1 MNILKNGSVS
11 LFIRIFHSLMRIK
24 LWDFLRLSFLN
35 LLVEGLD
42 NHFTDPLAGSH
53 NVCGIHRL
61 VRGNQDETLAAVR
74 HGRISR
80 LIGSKHIIFDT
91 LTGAVFHEGNMLM
104 CGRMIDDVRVIFC
117 ENLEDSAG
125 IPNRTDKHSKLQF
138 RKVLPKFQLYAIR
151 IIFINIKNNEL
162 LRIVSGNLPAKLR
175 AYASS
180 AAGDQY
186 RLSVNKAENLL

>member
-35 LLVEGLD
+35 FLVEGLD

-74 HGRISR
+74 HGRIGGFV
-80 LIGSKHIIFDT
+80 GSKHIIFDA

-104 CGRMIDDVRVIFC
+104 CGRMIDDVRMIFC

-175 AYASS
+175 AYTSS
-180 AAGDQY
+180 TTGDQY